1 MYYQRSSFGV
11 GGGVLPPGIKNL
23 LYANGIVFIMQF
35 INPSLNMTLLNN
47 FALNPFDV
55 IYRFKI
61 WQLVTYMF
69 LHGGFWHI
77 FFNMFILW
85 MFGAEL
91 EREWGTREFLKY
103 YFIGGI
109 GAGLTVVLFSNASTI
124 GASGAVYAVMLAY
137 ALRYPDRMLY
147 IYFLFPVKVK
157 YFMGFMVLLSF
168 FSTIGPNTDGIA
180 HAAHLGGIAV
190 GYLYLRHGLV
200 LYKLRQM
207 LSGLSSSTGKRAKS
221 PGMKNM
227 KYRPGGAGKA
237 EYYRKAIDEILD
249 KINRVGY
256 LNLTD
261 EEKKILEEGS
271 AYLREHDEN

>member
-1 MYYQRSSFGV
+1 MYYQKKSFGV

-23 LYANGIVFIMQF
+23 LYANGIVFVMQF
-35 INPSLNMTLLNN
+35 INPSLNAVLLNN

-55 IYRFKI
+55 IYHFKI

-91 EREWGTREFLKY
+91 EREWGTTEFLKY

-157 YFMGFMVLLSF
+157 YFMGFMFLLSF
-168 FSTIGPNTDGIA
+168 FSTIGPSTDGIA
-180 HAAHLGGIAV
+180 HAAHLGGILV
-190 GYLYLRHGLV
+190 GYVYLRYQHLI
-200 LYKLRQM
+200 YKVKKTF
-207 LSGLSSSTGKRAKS
+207 SGINTGKSTSGKS
-221 PGMKNM
+221 TMHYHK
-227 KYRPGGAGKA
+227 GGGSKS

-271 AYLREHDEN
+271 KYLREHDEN